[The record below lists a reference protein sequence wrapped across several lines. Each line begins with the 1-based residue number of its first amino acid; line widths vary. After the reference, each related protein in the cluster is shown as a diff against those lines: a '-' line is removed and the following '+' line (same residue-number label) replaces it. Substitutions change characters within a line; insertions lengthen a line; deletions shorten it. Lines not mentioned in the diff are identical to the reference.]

1 MTALELLG
9 CGALIGC
16 SAFLSS
22 AEVSLFSLSRFQ
34 LRSIRER
41 LKTKHKTIKKLQSD
55 PGGVLITILVLNE
68 VVNISLSTLLTGVVD
83 RWMPSSDW
91 SWWTKTL
98 AGILITT
105 PLVLLF
111 CEVTPKTVGVRA
123 NTLIAPMT
131 SGGLFALYS
140 VMKPVR
146 VAISRLVRFVA
157 RTQDSSLHGD
167 ASVPLREEDFLVMA
181 EEGQKEGA
189 IHRSELELIRN
200 VFNLDDTQVRELMTP
215 ISQVAT
221 ISESLTVQQ
230 AIQQIR
236 QHKSPRVPVY
246 SRDRKKIV
254 GILYM
259 KDLLRARLNPSLG
272 QSEVI
277 ELVNKPMTV
286 PANLPANRLF
296 KRFRQTKTH
305 IAVIESP
312 QGEPIGIL
320 TLDQILDELLE
331 ELIHGQDGAR
341 AP

>member
-1 MTALELLG
+1 MTAIELLG

-41 LKTKHKTIKKLQSD
+41 LKSKHKTIKKLQSD

-68 VVNISLSTLLTGVVD
+68 IVNISLSTVLTGVVD
-83 RWMPSSDW
+83 RWMPSSEW
-91 SWWTKTL
+91 SWWSKTL

-111 CEVTPKTVGVRA
+111 CEVTPKTIGVRA

-131 SGGLFALYS
+131 SGGLLALYTL
-140 VMKPVR
+140 MKPVR
-146 VAISRLVRFVA
+146 AAISRLVRLVA
-157 RTQDSSLHGD
+157 RTKDLGVHAESG
-167 ASVPLREEDFLVMA
+167 APLREEDFLVMA

-200 VFNLDDTQVRELMTP
+200 VFNLDDTQIRELMTP
-215 ISQVAT
+215 ISQVPT
-221 ISESLTVQQ
+221 INETLTVQQ

-236 QHKSPRVPVY
+236 QHKAPRVPVY
-246 SRDRKKIV
+246 SKDRRKIV

-259 KDLLRARLNPSLG
+259 KDLLRARLNPTLVQAEISA
-272 QSEVI
+272 
-277 ELVNKPMTV
+277 LVNKPMTV
-286 PANLPANRLF
+286 PANMPANRLF

-305 IAVIESP
+305 IAIIESP
-312 QGEPIGIL
+312 QGEPIGVL

-341 AP
+341 TP